1 MCTLVEFLPF
11 FPIPSSLHSIELLAR
26 TTDKADG
33 ALERVCTC
41 ELFTEAEVYLG
52 SWRAF
57 STLFAFSTPRVLMIW
72 MESISPFSGKRKV
85 SLLFRRSSVLS
96 LFPSR
101 LSRSRSPSKITLILF
116 FGLFFVEDREFEC
129 LGWEL
134 HVILSY
140 RVGDTLAEAEPIS
153 IQYI

>member
-1 MCTLVEFLPF
+1 
-11 FPIPSSLHSIELLAR
+11 
-26 TTDKADG
+26 
-33 ALERVCTC
+33 
-41 ELFTEAEVYLG
+41 
-52 SWRAF
+52 
-57 STLFAFSTPRVLMIW
+57 

-85 SLLFRRSSVLS
+85 SLPFRRSSVLS

-140 RVGDTLAEAEPIS
+140 RVGDTLAVAEPVS
-153 IQYI
+153 IQYLKYILKYTLKIISFAYICKSAGEAKTNSNPKSIHCA